1 MKNMTF
7 QKQIL
12 FIFVFSVGFTIVFSF
27 FFLHHL
33 YSKLY
38 LDSIRESLIHQGKNT
53 VEHYHFGELS
63 EDIVNKINWYNVISP
78 YEIIVVDQLE
88 NLTTYFPYQINY
100 ESLVNPKDIV
110 QLEQGNYVMKEG
122 YVKELDREILGA
134 IFPIKSGQSLIGVI
148 YIYVPLADIQAVF
161 IDSIPILL
169 IVGIIFFLLLF
180 LIVKQI
186 WKSIYRPLN
195 NLEQLANDISKGH
208 YKQLNIERQDEIG
221 NLTRAFNEMSE
232 SLAEQEER
240 KKEFIANVV
249 HELRTPLT
257 YVRGYVE
264 ALRDKYFTSREDAN
278 HYLNTIEKETE
289 RISKLI
295 NDLEDLMHLQENLF
309 SVDLQPIVISQ
320 ILYDT
325 LDLFHIHRSEK
336 NLAISSHIDDSLII
350 YGDPDRIHQVFYNT
364 IDNAFKY
371 ASANSVVTI
380 RLFQEDDQAKFSI
393 NNRGTTINQED
404 LKRIGE
410 RFFRTD
416 KARSRKTGG
425 TGLGISIVKEIVRLH
440 HATFSITS
448 SEEEGTTVTIAFPLM
463 NESEESN

>member
-1 MKNMTF
+1 
-7 QKQIL
+7 
-12 FIFVFSVGFTIVFSF
+12 
-27 FFLHHL
+27 
-33 YSKLY
+33 
-38 LDSIRESLIHQGKNT
+38 
-53 VEHYHFGELS
+53 
-63 EDIVNKINWYNVISP
+63 
-78 YEIIVVDQLE
+78 
-88 NLTTYFPYQINY
+88 
-100 ESLVNPKDIV
+100 
-110 QLEQGNYVMKEG
+110 
-122 YVKELDREILGA
+122 
-134 IFPIKSGQSLIGVI
+134 
-148 YIYVPLADIQAVF
+148 QAVF

-325 LDLFHIHRSEK
+325 LDLFRIHRSEK
-336 NLAISSHIDDSLII
+336 NL
-350 YGDPDRIHQVFYNT
+350 
-364 IDNAFKY
+364 
-371 ASANSVVTI
+371 
-380 RLFQEDDQAKFSI
+380 
-393 NNRGTTINQED
+393 
-404 LKRIGE
+404 
-410 RFFRTD
+410 
-416 KARSRKTGG
+416 
-425 TGLGISIVKEIVRLH
+425 
-440 HATFSITS
+440 
-448 SEEEGTTVTIAFPLM
+448 
-463 NESEESN
+463 